1 MSAKVSKKQLFN
13 TFNPTTIMKKIFA
26 IAAAAMLMVSC
37 GENPADKMC
46 KILDEG
52 TARVEK
58 AANGD
63 EAEKI
68 QNEVLEELSKFA
80 DSASFIDNIRFND
93 EGKAKVE
100 EATQRLSKAV
110 IDKMFN
116 SATEELNKI
125 GEDAKKQ
132 LEDIGAEAQKQIE
145 DAAQ

>member
-1 MSAKVSKKQLFN
+1 
-13 TFNPTTIMKKIFA
+13 MKKLFL
-26 IAAAAMLMVSC
+26 IAAATLLMVSC

-46 KILDEG
+46 KIIDEG

-68 QNEVLEELSKFA
+68 QSEVLDQLA
-80 DSASFIDNIRFND
+80 DYAENASIIDNIRLDD

-110 IDKMFN
+110 IDKMFG
-116 SATEELNKI
+116 SATEEINKIAEDGKKELEKI

-132 LEDIGAEAQKQIE
+132 LEE
-145 DAAQ
+145 AAQ

>member
-1 MSAKVSKKQLFN
+1 
-13 TFNPTTIMKKIFA
+13 MKKIFA

-68 QNEVLEELSKFA
+68 QNEVLDELAKYA
-80 DSASFIDNIRFND
+80 ENASFMDNIRFND

-110 IDKMFN
+110 IDKMFG

-132 LEDIGAEAQKQIE
+132 LDDIGE
-145 DAAQ
+145 DAKKQLEEAAR

>member
-1 MSAKVSKKQLFN
+1 
-13 TFNPTTIMKKIFA
+13 MKKIFA
-26 IAAAAMLMVSC
+26 IAAAALLMVSC

-68 QNEVLEELSKFA
+68 QNEVMAELQEFA
-80 DSASFIDNIRFND
+80 ENASIIDNIRLND

-110 IDKMFN
+110 IGKIFG

-125 GEDAKKQ
+125 GDDANKQ
-132 LEDIGAEAQKQIE
+132 LEKIGEDAMKQIE
-145 DAAQ
+145 EAAQ

>member
-1 MSAKVSKKQLFN
+1 
-13 TFNPTTIMKKIFA
+13 
-26 IAAAAMLMVSC
+26 MLMVSC

-46 KILDEG
+46 KILDDG

-68 QNEVLEELSKFA
+68 QSEVMDQLTEYAEN
-80 DSASFIDNIRFND
+80 ASFIDNLRLNE

-110 IDKMFN
+110 IDKMFG

-132 LEDIGAEAQKQIE
+132 LEDIGDEAKKQIE
-145 DAAQ
+145 EAAR

>member
-1 MSAKVSKKQLFN
+1 
-13 TFNPTTIMKKIFA
+13 MKKIFA
-26 IAAAAMLMVSC
+26 IAATALLMVSC

-68 QNEVLEELSKFA
+68 QNEVMAELQEFA
-80 DSASFIDNIRFND
+80 ENASIIDNLRLND

-110 IDKMFN
+110 IDKIFG
-116 SATEELNKI
+116 SATEDLNKI
-125 GEDAKKQ
+125 GEDANKQ
-132 LEDIGAEAQKQIE
+132 LEKIGEDAMKQIE
-145 DAAQ
+145 EAAQ